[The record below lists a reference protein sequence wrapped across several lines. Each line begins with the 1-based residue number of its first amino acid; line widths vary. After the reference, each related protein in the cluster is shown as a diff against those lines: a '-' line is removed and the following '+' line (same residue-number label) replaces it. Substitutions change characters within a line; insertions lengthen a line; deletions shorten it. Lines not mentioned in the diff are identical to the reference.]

1 MFYIQKLCS
10 MKKTMFYEKLCSIFK
25 NSVLCSKNLKK
36 KKWVKRKK
44 KTTFLEE
51 VSFTDLID
59 ARTKNFSL
67 VSLQGIAC
75 SIPRDVSKS
84 KKFCSVKQKI
94 FSSVQTKPRPHI
106 RGEKF

>member
-1 MFYIQKLCS
+1 
-10 MKKTMFYEKLCSIFK
+10 MFYEKLCSILK
-25 NSVLCSKNLKK
+25 NCVLCSKNLKK
-36 KKWVKRKK
+36 KKMVKRKK
-44 KTTFLEE
+44 KTTFLEK

-84 KKFCSVKQKI
+84 KKFCSVKTKDIQFCPNKTQTSYTWGKI
-94 FSSVQTKPRPHI
+94 LGDHFSIIGAKC
-106 RGEKF
+106 